1 MNHIDHVDHDIHA
14 LVDQQ
19 LDDAGMREALERLAS
34 DTDATARCAAYAA
47 QREGLMALR
56 DGLSLS
62 LPSPSLAAMTQELGA
77 MVRWQEQMHLAM
89 AVGSVMALMGIVGY
103 ASLADREVEH

>member
-1 MNHIDHVDHDIHA
+1 MNYIDHTDHDLHA
-14 LVDQQ
+14 LVDHQ
-19 LDDAGMREALERLAS
+19 LDDAGMLEALERLAS

>member
-1 MNHIDHVDHDIHA
+1 MFAAVHRGIG
-14 LVDQQ
+14 Q
-19 LDDAGMREALERLAS
+19 LDEAGTVLAVNGR
-34 DTDATARCAAYAA
+34 DGVTDGQAHLDLDAA

-77 MVRWQEQMHLAM
+77 MARWQEQMHLAM
-89 AVGSVMALMGIVGY
+89 AVGGVMALMGIVGY
-103 ASLADREVEH
+103 ASLSDREVGH